1 MQPALFEVR
10 RDGPAREPE
19 REKPALSVSFTELVE
34 RHSRI
39 LYRIALSVVRQPD
52 DAEDVVQEAFLQ
64 VYRGERWRQMEDERG
79 YLAQVVWRLAVR
91 QHKRKGREQELPID
105 IRSARPGPEQRAIDR
120 QLEQWLHRQIDAL
133 PEKLRIPLALAAL
146 GELKLVE
153 IAKILGLPEGTVR
166 RRIHD
171 ARTRLRQQLNEQKG
185 GGSEQGHSS

>member
-19 REKPALSVSFTELVE
+19 REKPALSASFTELVE

-39 LYRIALSVVRQPD
+39 LFRIALAVLRQPH

-91 QHKRKGREQELPID
+91 QHKRKGHEQALPID
-105 IRSARPGPEQRAIDR
+105 IRSPRVGPEQRAIDR
-120 QLEQWLHRQIDAL
+120 QMEQWLHRQIDAL
-133 PEKLRIPLALAAL
+133 PEKLRQPLALAAL
-146 GELKLVE
+146 GELKMVE
-153 IAKILGLPEGTVR
+153 IARILKLPEGTVR

-171 ARTRLRQQLNEQKG
+171 ARVRLRQQLNEKKG
-185 GGSEQGHSS
+185 GDSEPDPAS

>member
-1 MQPALFEVR
+1 M
-10 RDGPAREPE
+10 
-19 REKPALSVSFTELVE
+19 SVSFTELVE

-105 IRSARPGPEQRAIDR
+105 ISSARPGPEQRAIDR

>member
-1 MQPALFEVR
+1 
-10 RDGPAREPE
+10 
-19 REKPALSVSFTELVE
+19 
-34 RHSRI
+34 
-39 LYRIALSVVRQPD
+39 
-52 DAEDVVQEAFLQ
+52 

-120 QLEQWLHRQIDAL
+120 QMEQWLHRQIDAL
-133 PEKLRIPLALAAL
+133 PDKLRIPLALAAL

-185 GGSEQGHSS
+185 GGQ

>member
-19 REKPALSVSFTELVE
+19 RETPALSASFTELVE

-39 LYRIALSVVRQPD
+39 LYRIALSVLRQPD

-64 VYRGERWRQMEDERG
+64 VYRGERWRQMGDERG

-91 QHKRKGREQELPID
+91 QHKRKGRELALPID
-105 IRSARPGPEQRAIDR
+105 ISSPRPGPEQRAVDR
-120 QLEQWLHRQIDAL
+120 QLEEWLHRQIDAL

-171 ARTRLRQQLNEQKG
+171 ARVRLRQQLNEQIG